1 MAKPH
6 RKVGHQA
13 RKRFGQNFLHDE
25 AVIDQIISGINPR
38 PGDRIVEIGPGLG
51 TVTQYLADAGAKVIA
66 IEKDDNLIPYLK
78 NKFASHA
85 NVQIVHHDKR
95 LGRERSTPQS
105 LLQARV
111 FQALL
116 SMPWA
121 LSAHPQVQKKEL
133 PLLRY

>member
-51 TVTQYLADAGAKVIA
+51 ALTEPLLEANEGKLQVVELDR
-66 IEKDDNLIPYLK
+66 DLIPILH
-78 NKFASHA
+78 FPSAS
-85 NVQIVHHDKR
+85 VLSGTQLYK
-95 LGRERSTPQS
+95 
-105 LLQARV
+105 V
-111 FQALL
+111 FTNYKVL
-116 SMPWA
+116 
-121 LSAHPQVQKKEL
+121 
-133 PLLRY
+133 